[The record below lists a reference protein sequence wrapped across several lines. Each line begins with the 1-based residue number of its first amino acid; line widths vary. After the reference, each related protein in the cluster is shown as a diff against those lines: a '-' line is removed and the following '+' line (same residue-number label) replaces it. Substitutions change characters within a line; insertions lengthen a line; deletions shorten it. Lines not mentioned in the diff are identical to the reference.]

1 MSEKV
6 GGPLRIQRL
15 YQSLSPTAKKIAD
28 YILKNPEKVI
38 HLSIT
43 ELAEEVKASEATIVR
58 FCQELS
64 YRGYQELKIRI
75 AQSLVSTPQE
85 IYEAI
90 DRYDEV
96 PKVKAKVFQAIIQTL
111 SDTLEVLDEREL
123 ERAVDA
129 IANARKVEFYGAG
142 GSGVVAQ
149 DAYHKFLRIGV
160 NCIALVDSHLQ
171 VMSASLLTEKDV
183 VVGISRTGSV
193 KETVEALQSAKETG
207 AKTICITNFGKT
219 PITEVADIKLFTAAR
234 ETLFGSDAMTT
245 RIAQLAVI
253 DSFYVG
259 VTLRRYE
266 QAKESI
272 ERTREATIG
281 KRF

>member
-1 MSEKV
+1 MSEKT
-6 GGPLRIQRL
+6 GGLLRVQKF
-15 YQSLSPTAKKIAD
+15 YQNLSPTAKKIAD
-28 YILKNPEKVI
+28 YILKNPGKVI

-58 FCQELS
+58 FCQELG
-64 YRGYQELKIRI
+64 YKGYQELKIRI
-75 AQSLVSTPQE
+75 AQSLVSAPQE
-85 IYEAI
+85 LYEAI

-96 PKVKAKVFQAIIQTL
+96 PKVKAKVFQAIVQTL
-111 SDTLEVLDEREL
+111 NDTLEVLDENEL

-129 IANARKVEFYGAG
+129 IANAGRVEFYGVG

-149 DAYHKFLRIGV
+149 DAYHKFLRIGL
-160 NCIALVDSHLQ
+160 NCIALIDSHLQ

-183 VVGISRTGSV
+183 AVGISRTGCV
-193 KETVEALQSAKETG
+193 KDTVEALQTAREAG

-245 RIAQLAVI
+245 RIAQLAVMDI
-253 DSFYVG
+253 LCVG
-259 VTLRRYE
+259 VALRRYE
-266 QAKESI
+266 LARESI
-272 ERTREATIG
+272 KRTREATIG